1 MARNH
6 WSHAS
11 AAQALDRAAHTWAR
25 PGFFHHAAALADL
38 NLLAYA
44 LMAAERRGEA
54 RPVFEA
60 INGTVAAWPW
70 SAGGDPV
77 SEFEKARFRS
87 GTGV

>member
-1 MARNH
+1 VARTR

-11 AAQALDRAAHTWAR
+11 AAQTLNRAARTSAR
-25 PGFFHHAAALADL
+25 PGFFHHAATVADL

-44 LMAAERRGEA
+44 LMAAELPGED
-54 RPVFEA
+54 RPVFEE

-70 SAGGDPV
+70 RVGGDPV
-77 SEFEKARFRS
+77 SEFEKAWIRS